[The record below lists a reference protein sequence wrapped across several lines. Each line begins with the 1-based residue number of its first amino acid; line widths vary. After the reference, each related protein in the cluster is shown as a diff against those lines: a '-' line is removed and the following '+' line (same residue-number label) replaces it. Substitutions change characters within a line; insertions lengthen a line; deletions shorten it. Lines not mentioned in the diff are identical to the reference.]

1 MAGIRTLEGRNGV
14 IAGRMLSKV
23 SRVLEK
29 EKIPYI
35 LEAGTL
41 LGIVREN
48 RLLPWD
54 NDVDI
59 TITRQFESQLLK
71 SLWKMRLLGLKVQAK
86 YYDRDLKYFKK
97 GELRIIKIKH
107 KNPLKFFKT
116 DVILDIFIKRKIEQ
130 EYFWT
135 VGIKAPVLKS
145 VPEEFYDFHTQID
158 FKGKKYSVPKDY
170 EGYLENH
177 YGKDWRIPV
186 KEWNYR
192 TSDQSVRE
200 YL

>member
-1 MAGIRTLEGRNGV
+1 MAGNKTLEGRNGI
-14 IAGRMLSKV
+14 IARRMLSKV

-29 EKIPYI
+29 ENIPYI

-59 TITRQFESQLLK
+59 TITRQFEAQLLK
-71 SLWKMRLLGLKVQAK
+71 SLWKIRLLGLKVQAK
-86 YYDRDLKYFKK
+86 YYQKDLKYFKK
-97 GELRIIKIKH
+97 GDLRIIKVKH

-116 DVILDIFIKRKIEQ
+116 DVILDIFIKRKIDK
-130 EYFWT
+130 EYYWT

-145 VPEEFYDFHTQID
+145 VPEKFYDLHTQIK
-158 FKGKKYSVPKDY
+158 FEGKQYSVPRDY

-177 YGKDWRIPV
+177 YGKDWRIPI

-200 YL
+200 FL

>member
-1 MAGIRTLEGRNGV
+1 MAGKNTLEGKNGI
-14 IAGRMLSKV
+14 IAIRMLRKV
-23 SRVLEK
+23 SMVLEK
-29 EKIPYI
+29 GNIPYI

-59 TITRQFESQLLK
+59 TITRQFENQLLK
-71 SLWKMRLLGLKVQAK
+71 SLWKIRLCGYKVQAK
-86 YYDRDLKYFKK
+86 YYNRDLKYFKK

-107 KNPLKFFKT
+107 KNPLKLFKT
-116 DVILDIFIKRKIEQ
+116 DVILDIFIKRKIEK
-130 EYFWT
+130 EYYWT
-135 VGIKAPVLKS
+135 VGIEAPVLKS
-145 VPEEFYDFHTQID
+145 VPEKFYDQLTRLEFE
-158 FKGKKYSVPKDY
+158 GKNYSVPRDY

-177 YGKDWRIPV
+177 YGENWRTPI
-186 KEWNYR
+186 KEWDYR

-200 YL
+200 FL

>member
-1 MAGIRTLEGRNGV
+1 
-14 IAGRMLSKV
+14 MLSNV
-23 SRVLEK
+23 SGVLEK
-29 EKIPYI
+29 ENIPYI

-59 TITRQFESQLLK
+59 TITQQFEAQLLK
-71 SLWKMRLLGLKVQAK
+71 SLWKIRLLGLKVQAK
-86 YYDRDLKYFKK
+86 YYHRDLKYFKK
-97 GELRIIKIKH
+97 GDLRIIKVKH

-116 DVILDIFIKRKIEQ
+116 DVILDIFIKRKIDK
-130 EYFWT
+130 EYYWT

-145 VPEEFYDFHTQID
+145 VPEKFYDLHTQIK
-158 FKGKKYSVPKDY
+158 FEGKHYSVPRDY

-186 KEWNYR
+186 KKWDYR

-200 YL
+200 FL

>member
-1 MAGIRTLEGRNGV
+1 MAGNRTLEGRNGIV
-14 IAGRMLSKV
+14 ARRMLRRI
-23 SRVLEK
+23 SRYLEK
-29 EKIPYI
+29 ENIPYI

-59 TITRQFESQLLK
+59 TITRQFENQLLK
-71 SLWKMRLLGLKVQAK
+71 SLWKIRLFGYKVRAK
-86 YYDRDLKYFKK
+86 SYQRDLKYFKK

-107 KNPLKFFKT
+107 KNPFKFFKT
-116 DVILDIFIKRKIEQ
+116 DVILDIFIKRKIDK
-130 EYFWT
+130 EYYWT
-135 VGIKAPVLKS
+135 VGVKAPVLKS
-145 VPEEFYDFHTQID
+145 VPEKFYDQHTQLE
-158 FKGKKYSVPKDY
+158 FEGKNYSVPRDY

-186 KEWNYR
+186 KEWDFR

-200 YL
+200 FL

>member
-1 MAGIRTLEGRNGV
+1 MAGNRTLEGKNGV
-14 IAGRMLSKV
+14 IARRMLRKV
-23 SRVLEK
+23 SLILENGN
-29 EKIPYI
+29 IPYI

-54 NDVDI
+54 NDIDI
-59 TITRQFESQLLK
+59 TITRQFEAQLLK
-71 SLWKMRLLGLKVQAK
+71 SLWKIRLLGYKVRAK
-86 YYDRDLKYFKK
+86 YYNRDLKYFKK
-97 GELRIIKIKH
+97 GELRIVKIKH
-107 KNPLKFFKT
+107 KNLLKFFKT
-116 DVILDIFIKRKIEQ
+116 DVILDIFIKRKIDK
-130 EYFWT
+130 EYYWT

-145 VPEEFYDFHTQID
+145 VPEEFYDYHTK
-158 FKGKKYSVPKDY
+158 FEFEGKKYSVPKDY

-186 KEWNYR
+186 KEWDYR

-200 YL
+200 FL